1 MQTPDSHPGLHQA
14 PDAAAEPAAG
24 PERLPGIRHLIA
36 VASGKGGVGKSTV
49 SVNLALALQQFGGQ
63 IGLVDADVFGPSIP
77 VMLGLPTGQQPEATP
92 DQKLIPPAPYGLKVI
107 SMGMLRGDDHP
118 AILRGPMV
126 GKFLSTFTC
135 PHCGKDTDV
144 FRSGGGERMSEQ
156 LGVPF
161 LGAIPLDADIV
172 TGGDEGRPMLLDKP
186 NSVAAQAYQAIA
198 TALADQLQGLP
209 TMVV

>member
-14 PDAAAEPAAG
+14 PDAAAGPSAG

-92 DQKLIPPAPYGLKVI
+92 DQKLIPP
-107 SMGMLRGDDHP
+107 
-118 AILRGPMV
+118 
-126 GKFLSTFTC
+126 
-135 PHCGKDTDV
+135 
-144 FRSGGGERMSEQ
+144 
-156 LGVPF
+156 
-161 LGAIPLDADIV
+161 
-172 TGGDEGRPMLLDKP
+172 
-186 NSVAAQAYQAIA
+186 
-198 TALADQLQGLP
+198 LP
-209 TMVV
+209 TA

>member
-14 PDAAAEPAAG
+14 PDAAAEPSAG

-92 DQKLIPPAPYGLKVI
+92 DQKLTPPRSPRLESDIDGHAEGSRQP
-107 SMGMLRGDDHP
+107 RHP
-118 AILRGPMV
+118 AW
-126 GKFLSTFTC
+126 
-135 PHCGKDTDV
+135 
-144 FRSGGGERMSEQ
+144 
-156 LGVPF
+156 
-161 LGAIPLDADIV
+161 
-172 TGGDEGRPMLLDKP
+172 
-186 NSVAAQAYQAIA
+186 
-198 TALADQLQGLP
+198 
-209 TMVV
+209 

>member
-14 PDAAAEPAAG
+14 PDAAAGPSAG

-92 DQKLIPPAPYGLKVI
+92 DRKLIPPAPYGLKVI
-107 SMGMLRGDDHP
+107 SMGMLRGDDNP

-126 GKFLSTFTC
+126 GKFLN
-135 PHCGKDTDV
+135 V
-144 FRSGGGERMSEQ
+144 FIGGVQWAGWT
-156 LGVPF
+156 P
-161 LGAIPLDADIV
+161 
-172 TGGDEGRPMLLDKP
+172 
-186 NSVAAQAYQAIA
+186 
-198 TALADQLQGLP
+198 
-209 TMVV
+209 